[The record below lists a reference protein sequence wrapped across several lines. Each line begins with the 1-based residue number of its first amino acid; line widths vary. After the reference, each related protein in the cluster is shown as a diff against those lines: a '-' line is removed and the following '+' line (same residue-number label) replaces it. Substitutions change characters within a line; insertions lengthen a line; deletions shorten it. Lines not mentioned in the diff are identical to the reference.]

1 MENTFNKMTAKKNIE
16 DPIPKDLFD
25 ILACP
30 LCRADLE
37 YSKDKKA
44 LLCSDCGTK
53 YPIENKIPILLS
65 PKDRKRFR

>member
-1 MENTFNKMTAKKNIE
+1 MKKRNMIE

-37 YSKDKKA
+37 YSKNKDS
-44 LLCSDCGTK
+44 LICSDCGTK
-53 YPIENKIPILLS
+53 YPIKGNIPILLS
-65 PKDRKRFR
+65 PNDRKKFLGK

>member
-1 MENTFNKMTAKKNIE
+1 MSNKKISGME

-37 YSKDKKA
+37 YTDGKKA
-44 LLCSDCGTK
+44 LVCADCGTK
-53 YPIENKIPILLS
+53 YPIEDNIPILLS
-65 PKDRKRFR
+65 PKDRKKFK

>member
-1 MENTFNKMTAKKNIE
+1 MAAE

-37 YSKDKKA
+37 YTNSKKG
-44 LLCSDCGTK
+44 LVCSNCGVE
-53 YPIENKIPILLS
+53 YPIENGIPNLLS
-65 PKDRKRFR
+65 QKNKQ

>member
-1 MENTFNKMTAKKNIE
+1 MPGNKNIE

-37 YSKDKKA
+37 YTDGKKS
-44 LLCSDCGTK
+44 LVCSDCGTR
-53 YPIENKIPILLS
+53 YPIEGSIPILLS
-65 PKDRKRFR
+65 PKDRKRFK

>member
-1 MENTFNKMTAKKNIE
+1 MPKTDEKIAE

-37 YSKDKKA
+37 YTKGKKGLA
-44 LLCSDCGTK
+44 CSNCGEK
-53 YPIENKIPILLS
+53 YPIEGNIPVLLTS
-65 PKDRKRFR
+65 KDRKRFK

>member
-1 MENTFNKMTAKKNIE
+1 MEAK

-37 YSKDKKA
+37 YTKDKKN
-44 LLCSDCGTK
+44 LVCSNCGTK
-53 YPIENKIPILLS
+53 YPIEDDIPILLA
-65 PKDRKRFR
+65 PRTGRDF